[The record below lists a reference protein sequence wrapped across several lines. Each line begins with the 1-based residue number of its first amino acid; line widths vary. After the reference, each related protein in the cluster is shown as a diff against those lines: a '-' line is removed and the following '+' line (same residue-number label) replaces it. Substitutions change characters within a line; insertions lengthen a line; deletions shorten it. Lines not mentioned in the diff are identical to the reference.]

1 MRRARKNSLASAS
14 AVSFGRA
21 PLARGVSKTMGWRS
35 RIGRGGK
42 RRQVKLKD
50 RDLVFILR
58 NLSTLT
64 QSGVSLP
71 KALATL
77 AEEKALGKHRDMLHS
92 IRRHLESGETFST
105 ALNKFGGV
113 FDPVMVNQ
121 IKVGE
126 HSGTLGDTLTTIARH
141 CEDGHRLKS
150 EIIKKL
156 AYPIM
161 LVVMGT
167 AVITFLLTYVIP
179 VFKKTYDEAHVP
191 LPLITKVLIDV
202 GFFTKSYGLF
212 VVGAV
217 IVSVVVVRQLRKR
230 ADFAYKMDAAILTA
244 PVLGHWLRDMAV
256 LQLMEVLGSL
266 MDAGYNLAEALGEAG
281 QGIGNRAIRQSVR
294 DLQNA
299 VRRGEKFSRELERHG
314 DMFPP
319 IVSQLVIVG
328 EQTGTLARATGH
340 IRDHLQ
346 REIERKAN
354 IFVGAIEPALT
365 ISLAAAIAAILLA
378 IYLPMF
384 DMVNTVK

>member
-1 MRRARKNSLASAS
+1 MRRVKKTLVTGIAAGAVGNTAAPRK
-14 AVSFGRA
+14 AVSSGGLQSLF
-21 PLARGVSKTMGWRS
+21 
-35 RIGRGGK
+35 GGK
-42 RRQVKLKD
+42 RKKVENKLKD

-64 QSGVSLP
+64 ESGVSLP
-71 KALATL
+71 KALGTL
-77 AEEKALGKHRDMLHS
+77 AEEKALEKHRDMLQS
-92 IRRHLESGETFST
+92 IRRHLENGEMFST
-105 ALNKFGGV
+105 ALAKYGHA
-113 FDPVMVNQ
+113 FDPVMINQ

-126 HSGTLGDTLTTIARH
+126 HSGTLGETLTTIARH
-141 CEDGHRLKS
+141 CEDAHRLRS
-150 EIIKKL
+150 EVIKKL
-156 AYPIM
+156 AYPTL

-167 AVITFLLTYVIP
+167 AVIAFLLTYVIP
-179 VFKKTYDEAHVP
+179 VFKKTYDDAHVT
-191 LPLITKVLIDV
+191 LPFITKLLIAV
-202 GFFTKSYGLF
+202 GAFAKSYGLIIIG
-212 VVGAV
+212 VA
-217 IVSVVVVRQLRKR
+217 ILAALAIRQLRKR
-230 ADFAYKMDAAILTA
+230 PDFAYKMDAAIINA
-244 PVLGHWLRDMAV
+244 PVFGHWLRDLAV

-281 QGIGNRAIRQSVR
+281 QAVGNRAIRKSVR

-314 DMFPP
+314 DTFPP

-328 EQTGTLARATGH
+328 EQTGKLARATGH

-346 REIERKAN
+346 REIERKTN
-354 IFVGAIEPALT
+354 IFVGTIEPTLT